1 MRGCYP
7 SEALYQRK
15 KEMINLS
22 KDCNPLGLSNK
33 AKHAIRKGIKGLMHL
48 PDEPMAR
55 LRRYISQREDIAY
68 ENIILGHD
76 TTHLLMVV
84 MDIIKPETIGY
95 TSPSLRW
102 GRLSWQDKAMQG
114 KAIHYPIVE
123 DNGGL
128 LLNLDGLI
136 ERLKASVPEVMIIS
150 NPIDAA
156 GILIDESQIKRLISL
171 IEERARL
178 IVIDESLKDFVDT
191 GSSNMGHLSSRPL
204 FIIRDFSCFYGMKGL
219 PVCYGIG
226 NAKLINQIERCGW
239 IPKLNSLACSAA
251 IASLKDK
258 GFRRRTIEFIKREK
272 AFLMEGIDKIEGV
285 RVYDTESNLLIL
297 DIAKGQEGLKERLF
311 ERGLSVD
318 IVEITKG
325 RCYIRLPINT
335 HRLNAYFVKMLKMVL
350 AQDKDKVDWDVR

>member
-1 MRGCYP
+1 MSGH
-7 SEALYQRK
+7 RK
-15 KEMINLS
+15 KDLVDLS

-33 AKHAIRKGIKGLMHL
+33 AKHAIRKGIKGLRHL
-48 PDEPMAR
+48 PDESMAR
-55 LRRYISQREDIAY
+55 LRRYISQREDLAY

-76 TTHLLMVV
+76 TTHLMMVV
-84 MDIIKPETIGY
+84 MDIIKPKIIGY

-102 GRLSWQDKAMQG
+102 GKVNWQAKARQAKIMP
-114 KAIHYPIVE
+114 YPIVE

-136 ERLKASVPEVMIIS
+136 ERLKASVPDVIIIC
-150 NPIDAA
+150 NPIDAT
-156 GILIDESQIKRLISL
+156 GILIDESQIKGIISSV
-171 IEERARL
+171 EERARL
-178 IVIDESLKDFVDT
+178 IVIDESLRDFVDK
-191 GSSNMGHLSSRPL
+191 GPSNMGHLSSKNI

-226 NAKLINQIERCGW
+226 NAKLINQIEGCGW

-272 AFLMEGIDKIEGV
+272 AFLMEGIDKIGGV
-285 RVYDTESNLLIL
+285 RVYDTGSNLLIL
-297 DIAKGQEGLKERLF
+297 DIGKGQEGLKERLF

-318 IVEITKG
+318 IVEITEG
-325 RCYIRLPINT
+325 QCYIRLPINT
-335 HRLNAYFVKMLKMVL
+335 HRLNAYFVKMLKIAL
-350 AQDKDKVDWDVR
+350 AQDKDKVG